1 MTRAPVPGY
10 LGPTATLRAPQ
21 LTKFLIWAPV
31 LLFSMVA
38 HEYAHAAAAYRQG
51 DDPAYALGRLTM
63 NPLKHIDPLALPPV
77 SVT

>member
-1 MTRAPVPGY
+1 
-10 LGPTATLRAPQ
+10 
-21 LTKFLIWAPV
+21 V